1 MRTPVMLIAAT
12 FAMLA
17 AGAAT
22 ALAGV
27 VVIESRLPNLKR
39 GQELANDSV
48 IDVPQGARILVAVPQ
63 GPELKTVEIRGP
75 RQGTV
80 LELLNPAP
88 VPKRVLDMV
97 RDFASS
103 GGTNLGSTAAARG
116 SRILLN
122 QVPLSESTVVCVEQG
137 SLPAIALGSG
147 VSKASLRIV
156 DTRNSQQ
163 ARVIELNGEQ
173 QRVNWP
179 AAMALRDAVTYQVL
193 EDGQP
198 RIDLTIKTI
207 PTGTLG
213 NPGWIRS
220 LETLERAGCDQQLVT
235 SLRSIM
241 GSQ

>member
-1 MRTPVMLIAAT
+1 MRRRIMLIAAT
-12 FAMLA
+12 FALLA

-27 VVIESRLPNLKR
+27 VVIESRLPTLKR

-48 IDVPQGARILVAVPQ
+48 IDIPQGARILVAVPQ

-80 LELLNPAP
+80 QELLNPAP

-97 RDFASS
+97 REFTST
-103 GGTNLGSTAAARG
+103 GGTNLGATAAARG

-137 SLPAIALGSG
+137 SLPPIALGSG
-147 VSKASLRIV
+147 VSKANLRIV

-163 ARVIELNGEQ
+163 ARVVELDGEQ
-173 QRVNWP
+173 PRVSWP

-220 LETLERAGCDQQLVT
+220 LETLERAGCDQQLAT
-235 SLRSIM
+235 SLRSIV
-241 GSQ
+241 GNQ

>member
-1 MRTPVMLIAAT
+1 MRRPFLTIVAAV
-12 FAMLA
+12 AMLA
-17 AGAAT
+17 AGAAS

-48 IDVPQGARILVAVPQ
+48 IDIPQGARILVAVPQ
-63 GPELKTVEIRGP
+63 GPELKTIEIRGP

-80 LELLNPAP
+80 QDLLNPAP
-88 VPKRVLDMV
+88 VSKRVLEMV
-97 RDFASS
+97 REYAST
-103 GGTNLGSTAAARG
+103 GGTTMGATAAARG
-116 SRILLN
+116 SRILVN
-122 QVPLSESTVVCVEQG
+122 QVPLTETTVVCVEQG
-137 SLPAIALGSG
+137 SLPPIALGSG
-147 VSKASLRIV
+147 VAKAMLRLV

-173 QRVNWP
+173 PRVNWP
-179 AAMALRDAVTYQVL
+179 ANMLLRDAVTYQVL

-198 RIDLTIKTI
+198 RMDLTIKTI

-213 NPGWIRS
+213 NPTWVRS

-235 SLRSIM
+235 SLRSII